1 MVRIAMKK
9 LHYMQRPSMR
19 TKHVAR
25 LLIEAKAEKRQRI
38 YATSHDVS
46 LWTLC
51 SSQALARGRSKP
63 RQLHGYRRDAF
74 NPLSQ
79 DGARSLDQAVQ

>member
-1 MVRIAMKK
+1 
-9 LHYMQRPSMR
+9 MR

-46 LWTLC
+46 LWTLRN
-51 SSQALARGRSKP
+51 SQALARGRSRPDSCMDIEETPLIRSAKMGHDRLTKLFNDAGETLIAKNR
-63 RQLHGYRRDAF
+63 RQI
-74 NPLSQ
+74 
-79 DGARSLDQAVQ
+79 